1 MAQSTDVFKAMIRDY
16 DGSNLSDEDCGRGR
30 PQLDRVGIDPHNATV
45 GIHTTVGSKVPAEYV
60 PEVVTD
66 QRG

>member
-16 DGSNLSDEDCGRGR
+16 AGSNLSDQDCGRGQ
-30 PQLDRVGIDPHNATV
+30 PQLDRVGIDPHDATV
-45 GIHTTVGSKVPAEYV
+45 GIHTAVGSKVPAQYV

-66 QRG
+66 RRG